1 MKTMLDKVSWRTMF
15 VLLGFLVLIRLLLEL
30 D

>member
-1 MKTMLDKVSWRTMF
+1 MKTTLDKVSWKTLF
-15 VLLGFLVLIRLLLEL
+15 TLLGFLVLIRLLLEL